1 MLSNLTKNCQVFFE
15 NALNISRLGDILLL
29 GSMDSYRASYVSE
42 LISSVISAKGNENL
56 PSLRNSFA
64 LKKEITPQWTIVS
77 LCLAGRF
84 SVVLRAGSWQDLHYR
99 VWGSVRLFLCLDVA
113 PCARMI
119 LFPRG
124 RHASVRLSPQSSN
137 SSSRRFVHPA
147 GLGIFPRQIPEST
160 KRFPASFFRSLSRET
175 ADTFPTTPV
184 VDPGP
189 HVALRYGFMFPHN

>member
-99 VWGSVRLFLCLDVA
+99 VWGSVRLFLCSDAASYVG
-113 PCARMI
+113 MI
-119 LFPRG
+119 LFPPRG
-124 RHASVRLSPQSSN
+124 RHASFRLFPQSSN
-137 SSSRRFVHPA
+137 SSRRRFVHLA
-147 GLGIFPRQIPEST
+147 ALSYFLNIFPNAT
-160 KRFPASFFRSLSRET
+160 KRFLALFFQ
-175 ADTFPTTPV
+175 F
-184 VDPGP
+184 
-189 HVALRYGFMFPHN
+189 FPHISQYHLSKTLRG